1 VSEEIYFGDYRD
13 WKQEEFSMIGHFLII
28 MLNLTGKK
36 GNVAFGKHGRYPAS
50 DGSSVRGVCKGVL
63 Q

>member
-1 VSEEIYFGDYRD
+1 
-13 WKQEEFSMIGHFLII
+13 MIGHFLTI

-36 GNVAFGKHGRYPAS
+36 GNVAFGKHEKYPAS
-50 DGSSVRGVCKGVL
+50 DGGSMRGALAGIL